1 MISILNTLNVLS
13 TDMASNQIVKTTIL
27 DSDDNAAAA
36 AAAPITATT
45 STVTYES

>member
-36 AAAPITATT
+36 APITATT